1 MNDLPAI
8 DPTPLPGPAAPPA
21 APEALLRL
29 PESDRARLG
38 EALRELL
45 AHGSILGLEAG
56 QSALYHWCRQNF
68 GWLKETA
75 SLLEIDVLLMH
86 EERMVQALPRV
97 AALQLRLGKDATLV
111 WLALWYAGDVRWR
124 DEGQTQA
131 LLTVGELNA
140 LLKDQLLP
148 DAAGPFSRGRLRE
161 ILRQAARFNLI
172 RFEPAEPFEDSGIE
186 VLPALR
192 RVVPFRD
199 LADWTESAA
208 AFRNEPVPAA
218 SAPDDANAEPA
229 ARADDEEESL

>member
-1 MNDLPAI
+1 MNDAPPAN
-8 DPTPLPGPAAPPA
+8 PELFPAPEAVPA
-21 APEALLRL
+21 APEGLLRL
-29 PESDRARLG
+29 PESDRTRLG

-56 QSALYHWCRQNF
+56 QSALYHWCRQNLE
-68 GWLKETA
+68 WLRETA
-75 SLLEIDVLLMH
+75 ALLGLDVVLMH
-86 EERMVQALPRV
+86 EERMLQALPRV

-131 LLTVGELNA
+131 WLTVGELNA

-148 DAAGPFSRGRLRE
+148 DAVGPLSRGRLRD

-186 VLPALR
+186 VMPALR

-199 LADWTESAA
+199 LTDWTESAA
-208 AFRNEPVPAA
+208 AFRSEPAPVSPAA
-218 SAPDDANAEPA
+218 
-229 ARADDEEESL
+229 ADDGETTNTEEEDRL